1 MTRIAILGS
10 TNGTSCQLL
19 IERIRSKT
27 LPNVEL
33 VFMLSNRKN
42 AGILQRAK
50 DNNIKGIHI
59 PSKGKK
65 REEYDREVDGLLVEH
80 NIDLVL
86 LIGYMKFLS
95 SWFVNKWLNKVMNVH
110 PSLLPAFSGKMDL
123 DIHQEVLKRGC
134 KVSGAT
140 LMFIDEGADTG
151 PIISQR
157 ITYVEPVDTPKT
169 LKDKVQNL
177 EKEMLVEAVEWW
189 RDGKIC
195 INGNLVRII

>member
-1 MTRIAILGS
+1 MIRIAILGS
-10 TNGTSCQLL
+10 TNGTSSQLL
-19 IERIRSKT
+19 IERITSKT
-27 LPNVEL
+27 LSGINL

-50 DNNIKGIHI
+50 DNNIKSIYI

-65 REEYDREVDGLLVEH
+65 REEYDREVDSLLVEH
-80 NIDLVL
+80 RIDLVL

-123 DIHQEVLKRGC
+123 DIHEEVLKRGC

-157 ITYVEPVDTPKT
+157 TTNVELVDTPKT
-169 LKDKVQNL
+169 LKAKVQNL

-189 RDGKIC
+189 RDGRIC
-195 INGNLVRII
+195 INGNLIKII

>member
-1 MTRIAILGS
+1 MIRVAILGS
-10 TNGTSCQLL
+10 TNGTSSQLL
-19 IERIRSKT
+19 INRIKSNT
-27 LPNVEL
+27 LPGVEL
-33 VFMLSNRKN
+33 SLIISNRKH
-42 AGILQRAK
+42 AGILKRAK
-50 DNNIKGIHI
+50 QYNIKYIYLSG
-59 PSKGKK
+59 KGKE
-65 REEYDREVDGLLVEH
+65 REEYDREIDKLLLEH
-80 NIDLVL
+80 RVDLVL
-86 LIGYMKFLS
+86 LIGYMKFMS
-95 SWFVNKWLNKVMNVH
+95 SWFVNKWINKVMNIH
-110 PSLLPAFSGKMDL
+110 PSLLPSFSGKMDL
-123 DIHQEVLKRGC
+123 DIHEEVLKRGC

-195 INGNLVRII
+195 INGNLIGIM